1 MAKKSKTTAAKAKT
15 PPKNIFVSVVTSL
28 EHVHDSTVT
37 FFTETLDLLK
47 AHYTDYELVIV
58 GNGLHDDDIEK
69 LQPMLAIYPCIRII
83 RLARTYN
90 QEVATFAAV
99 ESAIGDFVVVASP
112 LNDPPEVILQLVGT
126 LETNDIVFGVSDV
139 PLPYPI
145 LAQLGRKWFFWY
157 SGHYLEIDIPV
168 NATYL
173 MGMNRRA
180 VNALT
185 QIKGQHRHIRH
196 ISAKVGFKTTTLTYT
211 PNFKNGFERR
221 GFLKSANLALEIAV
235 SYSRHPLRLMSK
247 VSLIVS
253 GLNLAF
259 AAYAIITYIMRG
271 GQVAEGWTTLSLEMS
286 IMFFFV
292 FLMLS
297 IIAEYIGQMREDMRD
312 QPPYHIMDELI
323 SNVLIA
329 DEDKKRN
336 IAKQEEI

>member
-1 MAKKSKTTAAKAKT
+1 MAKKSKVAAAPKT
-15 PPKNIFVSVVTSL
+15 HPKNAFVSVVTSI
-28 EHVHDSTVT
+28 EVVHDSAIT

-47 AHYTDYELVIV
+47 EHYTDYELVIV
-58 GNGLHDDDIEK
+58 ANGIHDDDIEK
-69 LQPMLAIYPCIRII
+69 LQPLLTLYPCIRII
-83 RLARTYN
+83 RMARKYN
-90 QEVATFAAV
+90 QEVSTFAAV
-99 ESAIGDFVVVASP
+99 ESAIGDYVVVASP
-112 LNDPPEVILQLVGT
+112 LNDPPKVVMRLVNE
-126 LETNDIVFGVSDV
+126 LEQNHDIVFGVSDV

-157 SGHYLEIDIPV
+157 SGHYLEIDIPID
-168 NATYL
+168 ATYL

-196 ISAKVGFKTTTLTYT
+196 ISAKVGFKTGTLRYT

-247 VSLIVS
+247 LSLIVS

-259 AAYAIITYIMRG
+259 AAYAIVIYILRDG
-271 GQVAEGWTTLSLEMS
+271 NVAEGWTTLSLEMS

-312 QPPYHIMDELI
+312 APPYHIMDELI

-329 DEDKKRN
+329 DEDNKRN
-336 IAKQEEI
+336 VTKQ

>member
-1 MAKKSKTTAAKAKT
+1 MAKKPKAAKPIHT
-15 PPKNIFVSVVTSL
+15 PPKNMFVSVVTSL
-28 EHVHDSTVT
+28 ESVHDSTVT

-47 AHYTDYELVIV
+47 QNYTDYELVIV
-58 GNGLHDDDIEK
+58 ANGTHDEEVEK
-69 LQPMLAIYPCIRII
+69 LQPLLTLYPCIRII
-83 RLARTYN
+83 RLARKYN
-90 QEVATFAAV
+90 QEVSTFAAV
-99 ESAIGDFVVVASP
+99 ESAIGDYVVVASP
-112 LNDPPEVILQLVGT
+112 LNDPPEIIPQLVAS
-126 LETNDIVFGVSDV
+126 LETGHDIVFGVSDV

-157 SGHYLEIDIPV
+157 SGHYLEIDIPID
-168 NATYL
+168 ATYL

-196 ISAKVGFKTTTLTYT
+196 ISAKVGFKTSTLNYT

-247 VSLIVS
+247 LSLIVS

-259 AAYAIITYIMRG
+259 AAYAIITYIMRDG
-271 GQVAEGWTTLSLEMS
+271 KVAEGWTTLSLEMS

-312 QPPYHIMDELI
+312 APPYHIMDELI

-336 IAKQEEI
+336 IAKQ

>member
-1 MAKKSKTTAAKAKT
+1 MAKKPKTTAAKIQ
-15 PPKNIFVSVVTSL
+15 PKNIFVSVVTSL

-37 FFTETLDLLK
+37 FFTDTLDLVK

-58 GNGLHDDDIEK
+58 ANGLHDDDVEK
-69 LQPMLAIYPCIRII
+69 LQPLLTLYPCIRII

-99 ESAIGDFVVVASP
+99 ESAIGDYVVVASP
-112 LNDPPEVILQLVGT
+112 LNDPPKVILQLVT
-126 LETNDIVFGVSDV
+126 ALETGNDIVFGVSDV

-157 SGHYLEIDIPV
+157 SGHYLEIDIPL

-196 ISAKVGFKTTTLTYT
+196 ISAKVGFKTDILNYT
-211 PNFKNGFERR
+211 PNFEHGFAKR
-221 GFLKSANLALEIAV
+221 GFFKSANLALEIAV

-247 VSLIVS
+247 LSLIVS

-286 IMFFFV
+286 VMFFFV

-312 QPPYHIMDELI
+312 APPYHIMDELI

-329 DEDKKRN
+329 DEEKKRN
-336 IAKQEEI
+336 IAKQ